1 MGRERGAGEG
11 PVKKKRIASKILGAL
26 SVLTLTFLWAP
37 VILII
42 VYSFSNS
49 KYGSSWEGFTFKWYL
64 KLFTNEQVRD
74 ALMRSLIIAGV
85 TVVVST
91 LIGTITAYGLYKLNF
106 RGKQFLR
113 TSILLPIVFPSVV
126 TGSALLVFFTRLIH
140 IPLGFPSIIIAH
152 IVFCSPLAVF
162 IILGRMQ
169 RFDWSWE
176 EAALDLGATPFRTFM
191 RVTGPQLMPAIMA
204 SAMLIFPWSFDDF
217 VITYF
222 VAGVGSTTLPIYVFS
237 QLRFGSTPVI
247 NTIGTLFVAVTMLGI
262 LLVYLVQKKTKT
274 SG

>member
-1 MGRERGAGEG
+1 M
-11 PVKKKRIASKILGAL
+11 KRQRMAPKVLGIL
-26 SVLTLTFLWAP
+26 SILTLVFLWAP

-42 VYSFSNS
+42 VFSFSTN
-49 KYGSSWEGFTFKWYL
+49 KYGVAWDGFTLKWYL
-64 KLFTNEQVRD
+64 KLIHNVQVRD
-74 ALMRSLIIAGV
+74 ALIRSLIISGV

-91 LIGTITAYGLYKLNF
+91 LIGTMTAYGLYKLNF
-106 RGKQFLR
+106 KGKQFLR

-126 TGSALLVFFTRLIH
+126 TGSALLVFFTRLVH
-140 IPLGFPSIIIAH
+140 IPLGYPSIILAH

-176 EAALDLGATPFRTFM
+176 EAALDLGATRVRTFL

-247 NTIGTLFVAVTMLGI
+247 NTIGTLFVAVTMAGV
-262 LLVYLVQKKTKT
+262 LLVYLMQKKTKT

>member
-1 MGRERGAGEG
+1 M
-11 PVKKKRIASKILGAL
+11 KKKKIAPKILGTL
-26 SVLTLTFLWAP
+26 SILVLLFLWTP
-37 VILII
+37 VLMIM
-42 VYSFSNS
+42 VFSFSTN
-49 KYGSSWEGFTFKWYL
+49 KYGIAWDDFTFKWYL
-64 KLFTNEQVRD
+64 KLFHNDAVRD

-91 LIGTITAYGLYKLNF
+91 LIGTITAYGLFKLNF

-113 TSILLPIVFPSVV
+113 TSILLPLVFPSVV
-126 TGSALLVFFTRLIH
+126 TGGALLVFFTRLIQ
-140 IPLGFPSIIIAH
+140 IPLGYPSIIIAH

-176 EAALDLGATPFRTFM
+176 EATLDLGATPLRTFL
-191 RVTGPQLMPAIMA
+191 RVTGPQLLPAIMA

-222 VAGVGSTTLPIYVFS
+222 VSGVGSTTLPIYVFS

-247 NTIGTLFVAVTMLGI
+247 NTIGTLFVTVTMLG
-262 LLVYLVQKKTKT
+262 LLVVYFIQKMSNRHT
-274 SG
+274 

>member
-1 MGRERGAGEG
+1 MKE
-11 PVKKKRIASKILGAL
+11 KKLASRILGTL
-26 SVLTLTFLWAP
+26 SISILVFLWTP
-37 VILII
+37 V
-42 VYSFSNS
+42 VMVMVFSFSTN
-49 KYGSSWEGFTFKWYL
+49 KYGVAWDGFTLKWYAA
-64 KLFTNEQVRD
+64 LFNNDAVKD
-74 ALMRSLIIAGV
+74 ALIRSLIIAGV

-91 LIGTITAYGLYKLNF
+91 LIGTMAAYGLYKLNF

-113 TSILLPIVFPSVV
+113 TSILLPLVFPSVV
-126 TGSALLVFFTRLIH
+126 TGAALLVFFTRLIH
-140 IPLGFPSIIIAH
+140 VPLGYPSIIIAH

-176 EAALDLGATPFRTFM
+176 EAALDLGATPLRTFL
-191 RVTGPQLMPAIMA
+191 RVTGPQLLPAIMA

-222 VAGVGSTTLPIYVFS
+222 VSGVGSTTLPIYVFS

-247 NTIGTLFVAVTMLGI
+247 NTIGTLFVTVTMLG
-262 LLVYLVQKKTKT
+262 LLVVYLIQKPSQRRT
-274 SG
+274 

>member
-1 MGRERGAGEG
+1 M
-11 PVKKKRIASKILGAL
+11 KKKGIASRILWVL
-26 SVLTLTFLWAP
+26 SILTLIFLWAP
-37 VILII
+37 MILII
-42 VYSFSNS
+42 VFSFSSN
-49 KYGSSWEGFTFKWYL
+49 KYGSSWEGFTTKWYV
-64 KLFTNEQVRD
+64 KLFTNDQVRD

-85 TVVVST
+85 TVVIAT

-126 TGSALLVFFTRLIH
+126 TGSALLVFFTRLVH
-140 IPLGFPSIIIAH
+140 IPLGYPSIIIAH

-176 EAALDLGATPFRTFM
+176 EAALDLGATPLRTFI
-191 RVTGPQLMPAIMA
+191 RVTGPQLLPAIMA

-237 QLRFGSTPVI
+237 QLRFGATPVI
-247 NTIGTLFVAVTMLGI
+247 NTIGTLFVSITMLG
-262 LLVYLVQKKTKT
+262 LVLVYFVQKMGKSNT
-274 SG
+274 

>member
-1 MGRERGAGEG
+1 M
-11 PVKKKRIASKILGAL
+11 KRRQIASKVLGGLSAL
-26 SVLTLTFLWAP
+26 IVVFLWAP
-37 VILII
+37 VVLII
-42 VYSFSNS
+42 VFSFSSN
-49 KYGSSWEGFTFKWYL
+49 KYGVAWEGFTLSWYA
-64 KLFTNEQVRD
+64 KLLQNTDVKD
-74 ALMRSLIIAGV
+74 ALFRSLVVAGV

-91 LIGTITAYGLYKLNF
+91 LVGTMTAYGLYKLSF

-113 TSILLPIVFPSVV
+113 TSILLPLVFPSVV

-176 EAALDLGATPFRTFM
+176 EAAMDLGATPVRTFM
-191 RVTGPQLMPAIMA
+191 RVTAPQLLPAIAA

-237 QLRFGSTPVI
+237 QLRFGSTPVL
-247 NTIGTLFVAVTMLGI
+247 NTIGTLFVTVTMLGLI
-262 LLVYLVQKKTKT
+262 LLGLLQKRKNR
-274 SG
+274 